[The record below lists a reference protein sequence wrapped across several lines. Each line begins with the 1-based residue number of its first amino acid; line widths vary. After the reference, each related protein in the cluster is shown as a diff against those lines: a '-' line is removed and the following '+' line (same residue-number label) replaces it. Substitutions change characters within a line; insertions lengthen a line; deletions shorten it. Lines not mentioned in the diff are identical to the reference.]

1 MSKVYNDIVQK
12 YYNDI
17 LRYCNSRLD
26 DNNNAAQDCT
36 QAVFLALAKKIKRLD
51 LSLNIKK
58 WLYSTADKEIKSYIR
73 KHPPAVS
80 IEEIPEQIDY
90 DSDLSSGSILEEL
103 TEEERKL
110 VRMYYGG
117 ENKIKIARDYGI
129 SISALHSRVRNIKKK
144 LKKIRENDTNTV

>member
-26 DNNNAAQDCT
+26 NNNNAAQDCT
-36 QAVFLALAKKIKRLD
+36 QEVFLVLAKKIKKLD

-58 WLYSTADKEIKSYIR
+58 WLYSTADNEIRSYIR
-73 KHPPAVS
+73 KHPPTVD
-80 IEEIPEQIDY
+80 IEDIPELPDY
-90 DSDLSSGSILEEL
+90 TSDLGGESILDEL
-103 TEEERKL
+103 TEDERKL

-144 LKKIRENDTNTV
+144 LKKIRENDTDKV